1 MWQITRVPGEEDAY
15 HIKSF
20 CGKSLDLY
28 EGSTQQN
35 TPIIQWDFHGNDN
48 QVWYIKS

>member
-1 MWQITRVPGEEDAY
+1 MQITCRQANNTPNEMWQITRVPGEEDAY

-28 EGSTQQN
+28 EGST
-35 TPIIQWDFHGNDN
+35 
-48 QVWYIKS
+48 